1 MDSDTPF
8 KRLRHRYGKPLWT
21 PIHRSR
27 RHDLWGAWSQ
37 LVPARLSAC
46 IKVTADLPR
55 WMAKIYD
62 GFWPYI
68 SNTLH
73 IYIYILYTQ
82 ILYIYTNI
90 IEKNIYIHIYIYIYI
105 YTTSGFRGKPAG
117 RGSYPNFQACLD
129 GKFMGWSFQ
138 GVNCPNVLYLTKN
151 NLVVFSFQRDVWGSA
166 VHMCI

>member
-73 IYIYILYTQ
+73 IYIYI
-82 ILYIYTNI
+82 IYTNI
-90 IEKNIYIHIYIYIYI
+90 IYIHKYYRKIYIYIQLRV
-105 YTTSGFRGKPAG
+105 S
-117 RGSYPNFQACLD
+117 
-129 GKFMGWSFQ
+129 
-138 GVNCPNVLYLTKN
+138 GVNLL
-151 NLVVFSFQRDVWGSA
+151 GA
-166 VHMCI
+166 VHIRTFKRVLTGNSWVGHSKESTVLMFCISLRIIWLFFLFSGMFEDQLFICAYRYM